1 MKTKYTH
8 IIIII
13 SYLILTLFASITFFA
28 NVSNKVI
35 GNINHPNAQG
45 EILLTDIMKNSLLN
59 HKILN
64 WTYTNFLNYPYGEQ
78 LSDTIRH
85 TVHLYISGTIAIFT
99 NPVTAYNITFFIII
113 ILNAYFMFLLAQ
125 YIFKNYYLSWL
136 AGLFYT
142 LNSYVLLKINMGS
155 LHKSAIFFIP
165 LYILFLFKLLD
176 TPKVTYIIMTFVL
189 LVLTHL
195 QYPMYSLYCL
205 LFSIILILYRLFKN
219 KKMQELKYFIVISIL
234 SVAFLY
240 WLGMVGHITFDLSIY
255 KNELW
260 KLNPLYFI
268 KNYLVYP
275 TSLPLGISPT
285 LLFLGLLGF
294 IYIKEA
300 RFFFLTAVFFII
312 LSFGSSISI
321 HNVKILLPFYFLAKT
336 VKLFSDINLYA
347 PIRSLSLAYIFL
359 IISAIFF
366 VKIAYDKF
374 GKKSILIIAT
384 IFILELVFLYPEVF
398 PIKITDLPK
407 YDIVTQIKNKDGNIL
422 YLPSFDKN
430 NKMLLHKSMFI
441 TLMGNKKMVNTYESD
456 SWIKEIIE
464 KGDTDNVLKMLK
476 KNNIKF
482 VAIYSDIK
490 PMNNEEI
497 IFINSIKEKTVK
509 SDEGIILYEIN

>member
-1 MKTKYTH
+1 MKTKYIH
-8 IIIII
+8 IIILL
-13 SYLILTLFASITFFA
+13 SYLILTLFASITFFY
-28 NVSNKVI
+28 NINNKVI

-45 EILLTDIMKNSLLN
+45 EILLTNIMKNSLLN

-64 WTYTNFLNYPYGEQ
+64 WTYTDFLNYPYGEQ

-85 TVHLYISGTIAIFT
+85 TVHLYLSGTIAIFT
-99 NPVTAYNITFFIII
+99 NPVTAYNVTFFIII

-142 LNSYVLLKINMGS
+142 FNLYVLLKINIGS

-165 LYILFLFKLLD
+165 LYILFLLKLLD
-176 TPKVTYIIMTFVL
+176 KPKVIYIIMTFVL
-189 LVLTHL
+189 LALTHL

-205 LFSIILILYRLFKN
+205 LFSIILIIYRLFKN
-219 KKMQELKYFIVISIL
+219 KKMQELKYFIVIAIL

-240 WLGMVGHITFDLSIY
+240 WLGMIGHITFDLSIY
-255 KNELW
+255 ENEPW
-260 KLNPLYFI
+260 QLNPLYFI

-285 LLFLGLLGF
+285 ILFLGLLGF

-312 LSFGSSISI
+312 LSFGFYFSIFSI
-321 HNVKILLPFYFLAKT
+321 KIVLPFYFLAKT
-336 VKLFSDINLYA
+336 VKLLSNIIFYA
-347 PIRSLSLAYIFL
+347 PIRSLSLAYICL

-384 IFILELVFLYPEVF
+384 IFILELIFLYPEVF
-398 PIKITDLPK
+398 PIKTTDLPK
-407 YDIVTQIKNKDGNIL
+407 YSIVSQIKNKDGNVL
-422 YLPSFDKN
+422 CLPSFEKN
-430 NKMLLHKSMFI
+430 NKVLLHKSMLI
-441 TLMGNKKMVNTYESD
+441 TLMSNKKMVNTYEYEP
-456 SWIKEIIE
+456 WINEIIE
-464 KGDTDNVLKMLK
+464 NNDSAYVLKELRSK
-476 KNNIKF
+476 NIKF
-482 VAIYSDIK
+482 IIIY
-490 PMNNEEI
+490 NNLKNISEQEKT
-497 IFINSIKEKTVK
+497 FMNSIKNSAVK
-509 SDEGIILYEIN
+509 IDKDTMLYEIN